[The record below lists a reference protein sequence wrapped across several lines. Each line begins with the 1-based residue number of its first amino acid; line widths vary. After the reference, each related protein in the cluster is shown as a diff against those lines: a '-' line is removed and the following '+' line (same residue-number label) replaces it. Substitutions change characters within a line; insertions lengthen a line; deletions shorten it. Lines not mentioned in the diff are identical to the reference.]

1 MENQYFGEVKK
12 RSLSFYLALAITFI
26 FYILMLN
33 TDMAQYSQHHETGVP
48 SWFISVLFG
57 VDAIILVSLIL
68 VYFFKKI
75 GVYLLPLFVMV
86 HHLLYEFYLSTTLLA
101 GLHLLFVFLTAGLLV
116 IIPRWKLFK

>member
-75 GVYLLPLFVMV
+75 GVYLLPLLVMV

>member
-75 GVYLLPLFVMV
+75 GVYLLPLLVMV
-86 HHLLYEFYLSTTLLA
+86 HHLLYEFYISTTLLA

>member
-1 MENQYFGEVKK
+1 
-12 RSLSFYLALAITFI
+12 
-26 FYILMLN
+26 MLN